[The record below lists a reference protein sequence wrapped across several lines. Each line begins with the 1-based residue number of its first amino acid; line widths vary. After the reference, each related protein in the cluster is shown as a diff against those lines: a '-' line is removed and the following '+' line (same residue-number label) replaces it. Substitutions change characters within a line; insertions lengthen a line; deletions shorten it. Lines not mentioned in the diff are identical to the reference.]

1 MNTLAK
7 NRLNDIADV
16 VNAEHNEL
24 ETILRDS
31 MAKAVK
37 IGGLLTEAK
46 ELAGHGA
53 WGKWLSEHCQFSER
67 SAQNYMRVFVN
78 FPELS
83 KSATVADLTYKQAL
97 GLLTE
102 PKEKELEIHEICAIY
117 PWMSEAELERL
128 ADGMR
133 QSGYFELY
141 PITLFEGKIL
151 DGKCRYEAAKRAG
164 VRATFKDFEGDFEA
178 AVQFT
183 ISANVTR
190 SHFTEDRLIAHAVI
204 VSKDEISKAQAE
216 ATALEKDFL
225 ERANRDNEPLEKDL
239 QEVIN
244 EVATLDA
251 EYQNAVTVD
260 DLYKVILRAGDL
272 QNKAAEN
279 RLRCLR
285 YMGEALNILQAQ
297 EAAL

>member
-102 PKEKELEIHEICAIY
+102 PK
-117 PWMSEAELERL
+117 
-128 ADGMR
+128 
-133 QSGYFELY
+133 
-141 PITLFEGKIL
+141 
-151 DGKCRYEAAKRAG
+151 
-164 VRATFKDFEGDFEA
+164 
-178 AVQFT
+178 
-183 ISANVTR
+183 ISADDVCELLVNAMNAMKAAAESMTVLDFAVMDELCQKAEVKTRDLLGTFDKRLKSDDLTLSECVTY
-190 SHFTEDRLIAHAVI
+190 
-204 VSKDEISKAQAE
+204 SKDADKIARQAN
-216 ATALEKDFL
+216 AYWLTAARCTGKFL
-225 ERANRDNEPLEKDL
+225 N
-239 QEVIN
+239 
-244 EVATLDA
+244 
-251 EYQNAVTVD
+251 
-260 DLYKVILRAGDL
+260 
-272 QNKAAEN
+272 
-279 RLRCLR
+279 
-285 YMGEALNILQAQ
+285 MLQAVR
-297 EAAL
+297 E